1 MAAVHRGPGH
11 DRDRDGLWA
20 INGQLQDPTPRRMTV
35 ALDRELASLR
45 PYGADDQMT
54 AFTPDRIAIEKLD
67 GRVVS
72 EIATHCSR
80 VPFR

>member
-1 MAAVHRGPGH
+1 
-11 DRDRDGLWA
+11 
-20 INGQLQDPTPRRMTV
+20 MTV
-35 ALDRELASLR
+35 ALDREWASLR